1 MIGDRYAN
9 SNVMKTAPLAGI
21 QVRSKKFLER
31 CVDSPDKTADV
42 FVSRDHIADEEY
54 NWRAQTEGLGL
65 KRQ

>member
-42 FVSRDHIADEEY
+42 FVSRDPIAD
-54 NWRAQTEGLGL
+54 
-65 KRQ
+65 